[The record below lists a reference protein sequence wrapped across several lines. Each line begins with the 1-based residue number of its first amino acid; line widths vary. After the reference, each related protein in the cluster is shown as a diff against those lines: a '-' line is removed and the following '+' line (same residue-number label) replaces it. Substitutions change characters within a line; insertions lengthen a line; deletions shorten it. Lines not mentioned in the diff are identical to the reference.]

1 MTREKLEF
9 PWSTQKTIENLK
21 ELKVI
26 LQKRLKRKNYEGQ
39 GERDSKEIGIDFDMA
54 IEALEKQIPK
64 KPVDVITKDNEFICM
79 ICPACEQVAVEF
91 NDKFCR
97 LCGQAL
103 DWTEPYKEGET

>member
-1 MTREKLEF
+1 MTREEMKV
-9 PWSTQKTIENLK
+9 PWSIQDTTENLK

-26 LQKRLKRKNYEGQ
+26 LQKQLKRKNYEGQ

-54 IEALEKQIPK
+54 IESLEKQIPK
-64 KPVDVITKDNEFICM
+64 QPKDVVTGDNEFICM

-97 LCGQAL
+97 LCGQAI
-103 DWTEPYKEGET
+103 DWSGEK